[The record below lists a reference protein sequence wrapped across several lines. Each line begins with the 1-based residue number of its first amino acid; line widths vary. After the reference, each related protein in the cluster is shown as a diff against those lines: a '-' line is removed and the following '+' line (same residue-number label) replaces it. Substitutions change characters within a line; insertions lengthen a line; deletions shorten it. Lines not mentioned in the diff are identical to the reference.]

1 MIGIVDVGGGMRGVY
16 SSGVY
21 DYLMDEGITVDLC
34 IGVSAGSAN
43 LITYLAGQK
52 KRTLEFYR
60 TYPTRKEYMSFQNL
74 LKSGS
79 YIGLDYIYS
88 ELSNQGGENPLD
100 FEAAL
105 DSPMKYLAVTT
116 RVSDGKAEYFTKND
130 MKLNDYTVLK
140 ASCCMPGVC
149 KPVKMCGG
157 LYVDGGVADPIPVE
171 KAFNEGCDKVILVL
185 TKPREDYCAPLFATR
200 VLSARL
206 RRYPEVLALMK
217 NLHTRCKEVF
227 DKIAEWEK
235 EGKVLVIEPKELFGM
250 TTLTIEREP
259 IEKLYELG
267 YRDAEKIKEYLK
279 TDE

>member
-43 LITYLAGQK
+43 MITYLAGQK

-60 TYPTRKEYMSFQNL
+60 EYPKRKDYMSLTNL
-74 LKSGS
+74 FRSGS

-88 ELSNQGGENPLD
+88 TLSNQGGENPLN

-105 DSPMKYLAVTT
+105 RSPMKYLAVTT
-116 RVSDGKAEYFTKND
+116 NAESGKAEYFTKSD
-130 MKLNDYTVLK
+130 MKLNDYSVLK

-149 KPVKMCGG
+149 KPVKLNGS
-157 LYVDGGVADPIPVE
+157 LYVDGGVADPIPIE

-185 TKPREDYCAPLFATR
+185 TKPRKDYCSPLFATK
-200 VLSARL
+200 VLSTRL
-206 RRYPEVLALMK
+206 RKHPEVLKLMK
-217 NLHTRCKEVF
+217 TLHTRCSDIFE
-227 DKIAEWEK
+227 KIAQWEK
-235 EGKVLVIEPKELFGM
+235 EGKVLVTEPAELYGM
-250 TTLTIEREP
+250 TTLTKNKEP
-259 IEKLYELG
+259 IEQLYALG
-267 YRDAEKIKEYLK
+267 YKDAEKIK
-279 TDE
+279 DFIR

>member
-52 KRTLEFYR
+52 GRTLEFYR
-60 TYPTRKEYMSFQNL
+60 EYPKRKEYMSFDNL
-74 LKSGS
+74 FKKGS

-88 ELSNQGGENPLD
+88 TLSNQGGENPLD
-100 FEAAL
+100 FTKAL
-105 DSPMKYLAVTT
+105 SSSMKYLAVVTNAKN
-116 RVSDGKAEYFTKND
+116 GKAEYFSKED
-130 MKLNDYTVLK
+130 MKLDDYTVLK

-149 KPVKMCGG
+149 KPVEMGG
-157 LYVDGGVADPIPVE
+157 RLYVDGGVADPIPVE
-171 KAFNEGCDKVILVL
+171 KAFEMGCDRVILVL
-185 TKPREDYCAPLFATR
+185 TKPREDYCSALFATK
-200 VLSARL
+200 VLSTRL
-206 RRYPEVLALMK
+206 RKYPEVLSLMK
-217 NLHTRCKEVF
+217 SLHTRCKEIF
-227 DKIAEWEK
+227 DKIAQWEK
-235 EGKVLVIEPKELFGM
+235 EGMVLVIEPSELYGM
-250 TTLTIEREP
+250 TTLTTDREP

-267 YRDAEKIKEYLK
+267 YRDAEKIKEFLK

>member
-43 LITYLAGQK
+43 TITYLAGQK

-60 TYPTRKEYMSFQNL
+60 EYPKRKEYMSFANL
-74 LKSGS
+74 LRSGS

-88 ELSNQGGENPLD
+88 TLSNQGGENPLD

-105 DSPMKYLAVTT
+105 KSDMNYLAVTT
-116 RVSDGKAEYFTKND
+116 KVSDGKAEYFTKSD
-130 MKLNDYTVLK
+130 MRLNDYAVLK

-149 KPVKMCGG
+149 KPVKMGDE

-171 KAFNEGCDKVILVL
+171 KAFEMGCDKVVLVL
-185 TKPREDYCAPLFATR
+185 TKPREDYCSPLLATK
-200 VLSARL
+200 VLSTRL
-206 RRYPEVLALMK
+206 KKYPEVLALMK
-217 NLHTRCKEVF
+217 TLHTRCAEIF
-227 DKIAEWEK
+227 DKIAQWEK
-235 EGKVLVIEPKELFGM
+235 EGKVLVIEPSELFGM
-250 TTLTIEREP
+250 TTLTTDREP
-259 IEKLYELG
+259 IEKLYRLG
-267 YRDAEKIKEYLK
+267 YEDGKRIKNFLK
-279 TDE
+279 